1 MSSQSQPYRR
11 RHKQR
16 HTLTGIVVFIIVAGI
31 FLLLSTTVLFNVENI
46 RVTGAS
52 NYTPQEIID
61 ASGVEAGDNLVRLST
76 DKVSSRITSRLVY
89 IEKAHL
95 SRSFPSTLIINVEA
109 SEPEAN
115 FITDHGIYLISKGGK
130 ILEKIDEP
138 KANLFNF
145 TGTDP
150 KLELLPGDK
159 YASNDEHKDTV
170 VYQMMTLLDT
180 GNYSTVTSVDV
191 TDRADIKC
199 VFDNRI
205 TVSLGSVND
214 LEYKMNFAKEIIE
227 TKIGDKTEGTLTIL
241 SDANSASFL
250 DKESLENNAQVYN
263 DNIASMT
270 TADTQETDENGNPI
284 ETETSETTS
293 AAVAME

>member
-1 MSSQSQPYRR
+1 MSSHSQPYRR
-11 RHKQR
+11 RHRQR

-76 DKVSSRITSRLVY
+76 DKISSRITSKLVY

-95 SRSFPSTLIINVEA
+95 SRSFPSTLVISVEA

-130 ILEKIDEP
+130 ILENIDEP
-138 KANLFNF
+138 KAGLFNF

-170 VYQMMTLLDT
+170 VDQLMTLLDT
-180 GNYSTVTSVDV
+180 GNYSAVTSVDV
-191 TDRADIKC
+191 TDRSDIKC
-199 VFDNRI
+199 VYDNRI

-250 DKESLENNAQVYN
+250 DKESLENNAKVYN

-270 TADTQETDENGNPI
+270 TADTSETDENDDPI
-284 ETETSETTS
+284 ETDASETSST
-293 AAVAME
+293 AASME

>member
-76 DKVSSRITSRLVY
+76 DKVSSQITSRLVY

-214 LEYKMNFAKEIIE
+214 LEYK
-227 TKIGDKTEGTLTIL
+227 TEGTLNIL

-250 DKESLENNAQVYN
+250 DKESLENNAKVYN

>member
-1 MSSQSQPYRR
+1 M
-11 RHKQR
+11 
-16 HTLTGIVVFIIVAGI
+16 
-31 FLLLSTTVLFNVENI
+31 
-46 RVTGAS
+46 
-52 NYTPQEIID
+52 
-61 ASGVEAGDNLVRLST
+61 
-76 DKVSSRITSRLVY
+76 
-89 IEKAHL
+89 
-95 SRSFPSTLIINVEA
+95 EA

-250 DKESLENNAQVYN
+250 DKEAWK
-263 DNIASMT
+263 T
-270 TADTQETDENGNPI
+270 TPRSI
-284 ETETSETTS
+284 TTTLLP
-293 AAVAME
+293 

>member
-31 FLLLSTTVLFNVENI
+31 FLLLSTTVLFNVESI

-76 DKVSSRITSRLVY
+76 DKVSSQITSRLVY

-227 TKIGDKTEGTLTIL
+227 TKIEIKIL
-241 SDANSASFL
+241 FANR
-250 DKESLENNAQVYN
+250 NN
-263 DNIASMT
+263 S
-270 TADTQETDENGNPI
+270 
-284 ETETSETTS
+284 
-293 AAVAME
+293 

>member
-1 MSSQSQPYRR
+1 MAFSITRSFYFEQSESALPPQAQAATYAYG
-11 RHKQR
+11 HC
-16 HTLTGIVVFIIVAGI
+16 G
-31 FLLLSTTVLFNVENI
+31 LLLSTTVLFNVENI

-76 DKVSSRITSRLVY
+76 DKVSSQITSRLVY

-227 TKIGDKTEGTLTIL
+227 TKATRPRALLPFFPTQTAHHSLTRKAWKTTPRSITTTLL
-241 SDANSASFL
+241 
-250 DKESLENNAQVYN
+250 
-263 DNIASMT
+263 
-270 TADTQETDENGNPI
+270 P
-284 ETETSETTS
+284 
-293 AAVAME
+293 

>member
-1 MSSQSQPYRR
+1 MSSHSQPYRR
-11 RHKQR
+11 RHRQR

-76 DKVSSRITSRLVY
+76 DKISSRITSKLVY

-95 SRSFPSTLIINVEA
+95 SRSFPSTLVISVEA

-130 ILEKIDEP
+130 ILENIDEP
-138 KANLFNF
+138 KAGLFNF

-170 VYQMMTLLDT
+170 VNQLMTLLDT
-180 GNYSTVTSVDV
+180 GNYSAVTSVDV
-191 TDRADIKC
+191 TDRSDIKC
-199 VFDNRI
+199 VYDNRI

-250 DKESLENNAQVYN
+250 DKESLENNAKVYN

-270 TADTQETDENGNPI
+270 TADTSETDENDDPI
-284 ETETSETTS
+284 ETDASETSST
-293 AAVAME
+293 AASME

>member
-1 MSSQSQPYRR
+1 M
-11 RHKQR
+11 
-16 HTLTGIVVFIIVAGI
+16 AGI

-76 DKVSSRITSRLVY
+76 DKVSSQITSRLVY

-250 DKESLENNAQVYN
+250 DKESLENNAKVYN

>member
-1 MSSQSQPYRR
+1 MSSPSQPYRR

-76 DKVSSRITSRLVY
+76 DKVSSQITSRLVY

-199 VFDNRI
+199 VSI
-205 TVSLGSVND
+205 TVS
-214 LEYKMNFAKEIIE
+214 
-227 TKIGDKTEGTLTIL
+227 
-241 SDANSASFL
+241 
-250 DKESLENNAQVYN
+250 Q
-263 DNIASMT
+263 
-270 TADTQETDENGNPI
+270 
-284 ETETSETTS
+284 
-293 AAVAME
+293 